1 MDTQRLGTAIAF
13 LTGLL
18 LSGLA
23 ASQDY
28 PTRTVRIITS
38 TPGNFHDI
46 VARRIALSLSEKW
59 HQPMIVENRGGA
71 GATLAATAAA
81 KAAAD
86 GYTLLVSD
94 RTGLTVSPVLYR
106 NLAYDPFKDLAPITL
121 LGAAPMLLVAH
132 ASVPAATLGEFIA
145 YLRRSKNPVD
155 FASAGPGTAPHLL
168 GELLKQS
175 ARVELVNVHYKG
187 SPAAMMG
194 LLAGETKAAFMLVP
208 VGLPHVRA
216 GRVRAYATSGRQ
228 RFPGALDIPTVAEL
242 GMPELESDLWLALMA
257 PAHTPAP
264 IIDKVNREVVE
275 ILKTPAMRDTLIAQ
289 GAGVAYSTPAELTS
303 LMRSETAKW
312 KKVIEIA
319 GVRID

>member
-1 MDTQRLGTAIAF
+1 MNTQRLRAAIVF
-13 LTGLL
+13 LSGLL
-18 LSGLA
+18 LSSLA
-23 ASQDY
+23 VSQDF

-46 VARRIALSLSEKW
+46 IARRLALSLAEKW
-59 HQPMIVENRGGA
+59 RQPVIVENRGGA
-71 GATLAATAAA
+71 GATLAATATA

-121 LGAAPMLLVAH
+121 LGSAPMLLIAQP
-132 ASVPAATLGEFIA
+132 SVPAATLSEFIL
-145 YLRRSKNPVD
+145 YLRRSKNPVE
-155 FASAGPGTAPHLL
+155 FASAGPGTGNHLL
-168 GELLKQS
+168 NELFKQS
-175 ARVELVNVHYKG
+175 EGLDLVTVHYKG

-194 LLAGETKAAFMLVP
+194 LLAGETKAAFMLIP

-216 GRVRAYATSGRQ
+216 GKVRAFATSGRQ
-228 RFPGALDIPTVAEL
+228 RFPGAPDIPTVAEL
-242 GMPELESDLWLALMA
+242 GMPELESELWLALMA
-257 PAHTPAP
+257 PARTPAP
-264 IIDKVNREVVE
+264 IIDKVNRDVVE
-275 ILKTPAMRDTLIAQ
+275 LLQTPDVRNILTAQ
-289 GAGVAYSTPAELTS
+289 GAEVAHSTPAELAA

-312 KKVIEIA
+312 KKVIEVA